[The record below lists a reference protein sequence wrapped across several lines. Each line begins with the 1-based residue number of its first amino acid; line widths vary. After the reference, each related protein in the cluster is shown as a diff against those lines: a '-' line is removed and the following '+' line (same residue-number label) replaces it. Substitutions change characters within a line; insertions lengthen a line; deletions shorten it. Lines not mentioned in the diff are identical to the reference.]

1 MMEMYHNLAYVCV
14 NVNIY
19 IYIGTYVYI
28 YNDILCM
35 YIRIYVDRCV
45 K

>member
-19 IYIGTYVYI
+19 ILGHMYI

-35 YIRIYVDRCV
+35 YIHIYVDRCV